1 MTKNKKL
8 FWGAFGVIALGSYLV
23 YRFISKT
30 KSGQNLTYTDSVK
43 QDIKSAT
50 NTIKDV
56 VLPSASYPLKV
67 GSKGSNVVTL
77 QKWLNDKGY
86 ASPKLVTDGVFGAK
100 TESAVKLMQDTP
112 YEKVI
117 SDYISKAQWT
127 SGYSFGQVSQEFYN
141 MFIK

>member
-112 YEKVI
+112 YEKAI
-117 SDYISKAQWT
+117 SDYINDAIWGT
-127 SGYSFGQVSQEFYN
+127 NYSSGQVSKEFYDK
-141 MFIK
+141 FVK